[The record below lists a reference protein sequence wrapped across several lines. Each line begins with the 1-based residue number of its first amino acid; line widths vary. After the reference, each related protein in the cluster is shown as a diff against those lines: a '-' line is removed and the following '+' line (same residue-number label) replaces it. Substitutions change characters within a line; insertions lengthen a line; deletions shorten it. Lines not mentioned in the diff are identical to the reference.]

1 MMNKPYYIDWST
13 DNDYKSLYPFT
24 CSTQS
29 CLPIRYQ
36 FWEYLFGIN
45 EDWGLTV
52 YEQDWLSTS
61 EDSVTQVQNDTNFGR
76 A

>member
-1 MMNKPYYIDWST
+1 M
-13 DNDYKSLYPFT
+13 YPFT
-24 CSTQS
+24 CNSN
-29 CLPIRYQ
+29 CLPTEYQ

-61 EDSVTQVQNDTNFGR
+61 EDSVHALQNDSNFGR
-76 A
+76 EWLLQMGNAAYEYDVSIQC